1 MHFISAKRRVY
12 FFSIS
17 FFIFFLFEF
26 LMVKYA
32 FQIFLYFMAIMGIGF
47 ITMIFFI
54 ELENGFE
61 GNEKSSY

>member
-1 MHFISAKRRVY
+1 
-12 FFSIS
+12 
-17 FFIFFLFEF
+17 
-26 LMVKYA
+26 MVKYA
-32 FQIFLYFMAIMGIGF
+32 FQIFLYFMSVMGIGF